1 MVVVVGGGV
10 VEVEVELVEVEL
22 VVVLLEV
29 VVELVVELEVV
40 ELVVEEVVL
49 EVVDDDVVE
58 LLVVEEVV
66 ELEVVVLLLVVVGAG
81 VVVVVGC
88 GVGPIHV
95 TCPVTGLIVRYDPTV
110 SGGPLF
116 VKLSVVTFEPDKLF
130 ITSELPLLGTSTP
143 MPAIPHVHSRLA
155 KGLFPGSKSPCGV
168 PIIG

>member
-1 MVVVVGGGV
+1 VGLGEGLGV
-10 VEVEVELVEVEL
+10 GEGLGLGDGLGDGLGLGEGEGDGLGEGEGDGEGEGL
-22 VVVLLEV
+22 
-29 VVELVVELEVV
+29 
-40 ELVVEEVVL
+40 
-49 EVVDDDVVE
+49 
-58 LLVVEEVV
+58 
-66 ELEVVVLLLVVVGAG
+66 GI
-81 VVVVVGC
+81 GC

-95 TCPVTGLIVRYDPTV
+95 TCPKALIVKYDPTV

-116 VKLSVVTFEPDKLF
+116 VKLSVVTFEPDKLL

>member
-1 MVVVVGGGV
+1 MTLGQCLIWSYYGGGV
-10 VEVEVELVEVEL
+10 VGGA
-22 VVVLLEV
+22 
-29 VVELVVELEVV
+29 
-40 ELVVEEVVL
+40 
-49 EVVDDDVVE
+49 
-58 LLVVEEVV
+58 
-66 ELEVVVLLLVVVGAG
+66 VVGPI
-81 VVVVVGC
+81 VVGGTVVGGIVVGGAVVGGTVVGGIVVGGAIVGGTVVGGIVVGGAVVGVGC

-116 VKLSVVTFEPDKLF
+116 VKLSVVTFEPDKLL